1 MKKKK
6 IVMALLL
13 AVAMC
18 ATNVGFIAPMECKAS
33 MIQPMWANTSSVS
46 VGLSFS
52 GTQANCST
60 IIQGAA
66 GTSKITATIRL
77 ERKTGTNSYTTV
89 KTWSNESTTSARLIF
104 ADSYTVSTG
113 YTYRLTVTANV
124 TRNGTTETVT
134 NWIERV
140 N

>member
-1 MKKKK
+1 
-6 IVMALLL
+6 MALLL

>member
-1 MKKKK
+1 LKKKK